1 MTEKYLTLEFNFLV
15 PIVLVAAVVIYR
27 RDRAE
32 ELRVLWIS
40 VAAALIAVG
49 ANVLMLTLGA
59 GVLFPAT
66 ACSLLL
72 LAGYTAFRFLRR

>member
-66 ACSLLL
+66 ACFLLL

>member
-1 MTEKYLTLEFNFLV
+1 MTEKYLTLELNFLV

-27 RDRAE
+27 RDRTE

-66 ACSLLL
+66 ACFLLL
-72 LAGYTAFRFLRR
+72 LTGYTAFRFLRR